1 MEPST
6 KLSLFKEIGYT
17 PHSREQL
24 ECHISPSRFKIPC
37 CGRRWGKTAFS
48 GNEMTTALL
57 DVEKPESIYWI
68 VGPNYSLGEKE
79 FRVVYNNLVRKLH
92 LGNKIKK
99 TYNVKQG
106 DMKIEM
112 PWGTIL
118 EVKSADRKDGLI
130 GEGLDGVIMAEAATH
145 DVDTW
150 QMYVEPALSDKRGWA
165 IFPSTPRGYNW
176 YQGLWMMGQLP
187 DFPEYE
193 SWRLPTWSNKAMYP
207 GGLENEEI
215 KRLKA
220 TTPEITW
227 LQEYAAE
234 FTAYQ
239 GKIYTEFNPKVHVQ
253 EFDYQPH
260 YHNYLAFDYG
270 YADPFVCLDI
280 MVTPSDEVLVW
291 REYMVTS
298 MTTWEH
304 GNVIRN
310 RKNPEGY
317 HIDAM
322 FGDPRGADEA
332 ATLALI
338 LGVVQSEPVS
348 WKLGIEAVKAAMKIR
363 DDGTSRLKIHPRC
376 ENLIRQLER
385 LHFKE
390 VKNDKNHKT
399 TSGLEQQHDFDDH
412 GPDALRYFFN
422 HVFVLG
428 QGPRLS
434 SIYNPGQQRTEAY
447 SFFQQHTPITREVEP
462 WV

>member
-1 MEPST
+1 MLPQT
-6 KLSLFKEIGYT
+6 KLQLFKELGYT
-17 PHSREQL
+17 PHSETQL
-24 ECHISPSRFKIPC
+24 ECHLSPARFKIPC
-37 CGRRWGKTAFS
+37 CGRRWGKTTFG

-57 DVEKPESIYWI
+57 DLEKPEGIYWI

-79 FRVVYNNLVRKLH
+79 FRVVYRNLVQKLG

-106 DMKIEM
+106 DMRIEM

-176 YQGLWMMGQLP
+176 YQGLWMMGQLT

-193 SWRLPTWSNKAMYP
+193 SWRLPTWTNKAMYP
-207 GGLENEEI
+207 GGENDPEI
-215 KRLKA
+215 LRLKR

-227 LQEYAAE
+227 AQEYAAE

-253 EFDYQPH
+253 EFEYNPH
-260 YHNYLAFDYG
+260 FKNYWAFDYG
-270 YADPFVCLDI
+270 FADPFVCLDI
-280 MVTPSDEVLVW
+280 MVDAMDNVYVW
-291 REYMVTS
+291 REYQVTS
-298 MTTWEH
+298 MSTWEH
-304 GNVIRN
+304 GQIL
-310 RKNPEGY
+310 RKRENPEGF
-317 HIDAM
+317 HVDAM

-338 LGVVQSEPVS
+338 IGVVQSEPVG
-348 WKLGIEAVKAAMKIR
+348 WKLGIEAVKAAMKIQP
-363 DDGTSRLKIHPRC
+363 DGTSRFKIHPRC
-376 ENLIRQLER
+376 VNTIRQLER

-390 VKNDKNHKT
+390 SKHDKNNKT
-399 TSGLEQQHDFDDH
+399 PGGLEQQHDFDDH

-428 QGPRLS
+428 QGPRLA
-434 SIYNPGQQRTEAY
+434 SIYNPGQQTTEAY
-447 SFFQQHTPITREVEP
+447 SFFTQHTPFTREANP
-462 WV
+462 WG